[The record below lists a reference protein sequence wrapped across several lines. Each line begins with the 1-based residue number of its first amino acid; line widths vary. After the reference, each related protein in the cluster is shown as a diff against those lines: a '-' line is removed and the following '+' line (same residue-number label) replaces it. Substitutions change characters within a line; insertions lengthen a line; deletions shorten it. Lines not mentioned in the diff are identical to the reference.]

1 MIKVTLWI
9 SFLAV
14 ASYALFCFMLYVKQR
29 TLIYYPT
36 FTARSNEAE
45 VLWLKNDGQTL
56 KVWNVYGDSGTALI
70 YFGGNAEDVA
80 QNLPSFKQLFPNFS
94 LFLLNYRGYGGSSGQ
109 PSETAL
115 FSDARML
122 YQEVVKTHDTI
133 VVMGRSL
140 GSGVAV
146 YLTSHEKVDK
156 LILTTP
162 FDSMTRLASAYYP
175 FIPVSRLLKDRYE
188 SVSYASAIDNPTLVL
203 IAEKDEV
210 IPRANSDA
218 LVAMLDPALLTVQV
232 IDRTGHNDIESNQEY
247 EKSIKAFISL

>member
-1 MIKVTLWI
+1 MFKVTLWI
-9 SFLAV
+9 LFLAV
-14 ASYALFCFMLYVKQR
+14 VSYVLFCVVLYVKQR

-36 FTARSNEAE
+36 FPTRSNEAE
-45 VLWLKNDGQTL
+45 VLWLKNNGQTL
-56 KVWNVYGDSGTALI
+56 KVWNVQRDSGAALI
-70 YFGGNAEDVA
+70 YFGGNAEDVS
-80 QNLPSFKQLFPNFS
+80 QNLPSFKQLFPHFS

-122 YQEVVKTHDTI
+122 YQEVAKTHDTI

-146 YLTSHEKVDK
+146 YLASHEKVDK

-162 FDSMTRLASAYYP
+162 FDSMTRLGSAYYP
-175 FIPVSRLLKDRYE
+175 FIPVSRLLVDRFE

-218 LVAMLDPALLTVQV
+218 LVAVLDPSQTTVKV
-232 IDRTGHNDIESNQEY
+232 IDRTGHNDIESNQAY
-247 EKSIKAFISL
+247 EAFIKTFVSL